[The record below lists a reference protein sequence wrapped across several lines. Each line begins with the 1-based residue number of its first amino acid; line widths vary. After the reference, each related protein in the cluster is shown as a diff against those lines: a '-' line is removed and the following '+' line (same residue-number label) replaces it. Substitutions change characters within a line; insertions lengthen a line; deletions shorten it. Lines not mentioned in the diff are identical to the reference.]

1 MGIAAYQ
8 QCIIPDCGAT
18 YDFTDTMTHC
28 RKCGNLLDVQYD
40 WNKVN
45 VPHGLRYYD
54 TRRGNIN
61 FIFDRSGVW
70 RFRELL
76 PFVNIENEQ
85 NFANQIVSLDGAEGN
100 TTPYHTSFVAKYVLD
115 KIRRENGKIEIT
127 PDSELSKDEWDFANY
142 NFYIQFEGSN
152 PSGSFKDNGMTAAF
166 THANMLG
173 INKAVCA
180 STGNTSAS
188 LAAFAR
194 NSGILKGYIL
204 IGEGKIAYGKL
215 SQGLEHGAVTIQIE
229 GDFDDAMLRVRE
241 AANQCGVYVMN
252 SINPFRLEG
261 QKTIMYR
268 VLEGL
273 NWQIPDWIV
282 VPAGN
287 LGNSSAFGKAFI
299 ELQQLGFMGRSPK
312 IAMINSRGANTLD
325 RLVNERGLKWN
336 GGNVDDSIIDTYY
349 REMDENNIKA
359 HTIASAIEI
368 NRPVNLKKALRTLEF
383 TNGVVRSVTDEEILD
398 AKAIIGLNGLFG
410 CEPASAATVAGVKK
424 LYREGVIKLNES
436 VVCIATGHQLKDPI
450 ATVGYHM
457 GELDPAADEKLKK
470 YGVNER
476 NFANNPVCVS
486 NDLDK
491 ILEVM
496 ERTEI

>member
-1 MGIAAYQ
+1 MGIAAFQ

-18 YDFTDTMTHC
+18 YDFGETITQC
-28 RKCGNLLDVQYD
+28 KKCGNLLDVQYD
-40 WNKVN
+40 WNKIN
-45 VPHGLRYYD
+45 YPEGLRFYD
-54 TRRGNIN
+54 TRRGNIG

-85 NFANQIVSLDGAEGN
+85 NFARQIVSLDGAEGRTN
-100 TTPYHTSFVAKYVLD
+100 PYHTSFVAKYILG
-115 KIRRENGKIEIT
+115 RIT
-127 PDSELSKDEWDFANY
+127 QGSHGNIDIVPDAKMPPREWDFAFF

-152 PSGSFKDNGMTAAF
+152 PTGSFKDNGMTAAF

-173 INKAVCA
+173 TKKAVCA

-194 NSGILKGYIL
+194 NSGILQGYIL

-215 SQGLEHGAVTIQIE
+215 SQGLEHGATTIQIQ
-229 GDFDDAMLRVRE
+229 GDFDDAMARVQE
-241 AANQCGVYVMN
+241 AANRCGVYVMN

-273 NWQIPDWIV
+273 NWQVPDWIIC
-282 VPAGN
+282 PAGN
-287 LGNSSAFGKAFI
+287 LGNGSAFGKAFI
-299 ELQQLGFMGRSPK
+299 ELKQLGLIGKVPR
-312 IAMINSRGANTLD
+312 IALINAKGADTLD
-325 RLVNERGLKWN
+325 RLVNERGLRWN
-336 GGNVDDSIIDTYY
+336 NGNPDDTVIKNYY
-349 REMDENNIKA
+349 HEMDEKKVKA

-383 TNGVVRSVTDEEILD
+383 TNGIVRTVTDEEIMD

-410 CEPASAATVAGVKK
+410 CEPASAATVAGAKK
-424 LYREGVIKLNES
+424 MYEEGIIGLDDI

-450 ATVGYHM
+450 ATVGYHTF
-457 GELDPAADEKLKK
+457 GQNPETDTKLRE
-470 YGVNER
+470 YGINHQL
-476 NFANNPVCVS
+476 FANKPIKVP
-486 NDLDK
+486 NDLEK

-496 ERTEI
+496 EKF